1 MTLIYSAREFQPA
14 FRMSRGTPHG
24 SGRLLESGQI
34 LYIRLATL
42 TSVKRRLPVTN
53 NKKST
58 LKSSAKKRS
67 PTAGGTGD
75 GDRKRK
81 RRVQQRSIDTRLAIL
96 KAALSEFADN
106 GFDAASIRNIAE
118 RTGLQHPLITYHFR
132 TKEILWRAVA
142 EHIFTQIKAL
152 WDERAPPHSHMSPI
166 DRIRAEYRA
175 HLRFTMEY
183 PDFHHF
189 MLRESR
195 PGNPRLA
202 WLVKNFLAPL
212 SNRVL
217 RQIRASQKT
226 GQLPKA
232 RPILIHYMFIG
243 MASVLSS
250 LGAEI
255 RKISGILPDDPGIV
269 EEYWSLIEAAFF
281 DRLSDR

>member
-1 MTLIYSAREFQPA
+1 
-14 FRMSRGTPHG
+14 
-24 SGRLLESGQI
+24 
-34 LYIRLATL
+34 
-42 TSVKRRLPVTN
+42 VTN
-53 NKKST
+53 SEKST
-58 LKSSAKKRS
+58 LKSGPKKRKPKTS
-67 PTAGGTGD
+67 DSAD
-75 GDRKRK
+75 GKRK

-106 GFDAASIRNIAE
+106 GFDGASIRNIAE
-118 RTGLQHPLITYHFR
+118 RTGLLHPLITYHFR

-142 EHIFTQIKAL
+142 EHIFTTIRTQ
-152 WDERAPPHSHMSPI
+152 WDERAPPHSNQAPI
-166 DRIRAEYRA
+166 DRIREEYHA

-195 PGNPRLA
+195 PGNPRLS
-202 WLVKNFLAPL
+202 WLVKNFLGPL

-217 RQIRASQKT
+217 RQIRASQKA
-226 GQLPKA
+226 GQLPNA

-255 RKISGILPDDPGIV
+255 RKISGISPDDTGIV
-269 EEYWSLIEAAFF
+269 DEYWRLIELAFF